1 MMIMSLSEAV
11 SQDSL
16 FLVDA
21 MNIEDK
27 EDKEFII
34 SEIYTLQNNTIDGE
48 LEVSMLGKCFPS
60 TNLDCK
66 SG

>member
-1 MMIMSLSEAV
+1 
-11 SQDSL
+11 
-16 FLVDA
+16 

-34 SEIYTLQNNTIDGE
+34 SEIYALQNNTIDGE

-60 TNLDCK
+60 TNFDCK
-66 SG
+66 LG

>member
-1 MMIMSLSEAV
+1 MSLSEAV

-34 SEIYTLQNNTIDGE
+34 SEIYALQNNIIDGE

-66 SG
+66 LG